1 MVNELEHRIMCCVRG
16 RVLREKNGTLSSP
29 CSTAMYGNRSLAR
42 IRVHMYVT
50 YISGIVGLIRI
61 DLSDSVA
68 ARILTEATARTAIRV
83 RINERK
89 ADTD

>member
-1 MVNELEHRIMCCVRG
+1 
-16 RVLREKNGTLSSP
+16 
-29 CSTAMYGNRSLAR
+29 MYGNRSLAR

-89 ADTD
+89 ADTDWKIKCPCSTFYIQREASLYIE

>member
-1 MVNELEHRIMCCVRG
+1 VVNELERRIVRIAYADVRCAG
-16 RVLREKNGTLSSP
+16 KERYGTLSSP

-50 YISGIVGLIRI
+50 YISGIVGLIGI

-68 ARILTEATARTAIRV
+68 ARILTEATALRS
-83 RINERK
+83 
-89 ADTD
+89 DTSEDK